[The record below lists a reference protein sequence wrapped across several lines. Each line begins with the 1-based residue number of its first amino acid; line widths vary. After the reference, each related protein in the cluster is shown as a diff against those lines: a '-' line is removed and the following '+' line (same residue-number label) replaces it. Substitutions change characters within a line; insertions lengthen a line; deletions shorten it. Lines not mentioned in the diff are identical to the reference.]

1 MALTNLNVKERM
13 NHYKIAGLSIA
24 VIQDGKLSCIKQYGM
39 KESGETDKINEQT
52 RFHSASIS
60 KFVTAMLVLK
70 LVETGLLDLDEDV
83 NVKLSSWHLTAN
95 KQIKGKKV
103 TLRDL
108 LSHQSGII
116 DPEGSFSEWK
126 ENEEVPPMIDILEGT
141 SVFNRQKIQISC
153 EPMSAFHY
161 SDAGFCI
168 IQQLIEDTLQKS
180 FHIVL
185 KEFLFQPLHMNQS
198 CIDIRG
204 VENISSGH
212 DKKGQIV
219 YGNYPF
225 YPYPAAC
232 GIWTTPADLAI
243 LVLELMN
250 ALEGRSQLG
259 LSRKNAKDI
268 ISPQGNKN
276 WIGLSVFL
284 DSSNNEVE
292 ISSLGWGI
300 GFQSMLVAYPLLKK
314 GAIIMTNTD
323 LGVHQMKGIIGEI
336 YHSIFGNDY

>member
-1 MALTNLNVKERM
+1 MALTAFHVKERM
-13 NHYKIAGLSIA
+13 NYYKITGLSLA
-24 VIQDGKLSCIKQYGM
+24 VIQDGKLSCIEQHGLKKLGKM
-39 KESGETDKINEQT
+39 DKVNEHT
-52 RFHSASIS
+52 RFHSASMS
-60 KFVTAMLVLK
+60 KFMTAMLVLK
-70 LVETGLLDLDEDV
+70 LVEMGLLDLDEDV
-83 NVKLSSWHLTAN
+83 NVKLTSWHLTAN
-95 KQIKGKKV
+95 KWIKDKRV

-116 DPEGSFSEWK
+116 DPESSFSEWK
-126 ENEEVPPMIDILEGT
+126 ENEGVPSMIDILEGT
-141 SVFNRQKIQISC
+141 SIFNRQKIKISC
-153 EPMSAFHY
+153 EPRNKFHY

-180 FHIVL
+180 FHIVI
-185 KEFLFQPLHMNQS
+185 KEILFQPLHMNQS
-198 CIDIRG
+198 SIEITG

-219 YGNYPF
+219 CGNYPF

-232 GIWTTPADLAI
+232 GIWTTPSDLAI
-243 LVLELMN
+243 LVLELMD

-259 LSRKNAKDI
+259 LSRNNAKEI
-268 ISPQGNKN
+268 VSPQGNIN

-284 DSSNNEVE
+284 DSSENGTE

-300 GFQSMLVAYPLLKK
+300 GFQSALVAFPILKK

-336 YHSIFGNDY
+336 YQSIFKKDH